1 MGGQARREHSR
12 FLFRF
17 HPKLRYI
24 LATFRFDLRHIHF
37 GWQFPGIDSPMSKQE
52 EKEEELEV
60 VRVCNIVLLQQ
71 KYHKPVPHLQ
81 GCLDTDLRSS

>member
-1 MGGQARREHSR
+1 MWGEARREHSR

-17 HPKLRYI
+17 HPKLHYR

-52 EKEEELEV
+52 EKEEELESYMEHPNTRYQ
-60 VRVCNIVLLQQ
+60 RVA
-71 KYHKPVPHLQ
+71 
-81 GCLDTDLRSS
+81 R